1 MYYVSLP
8 KQILSK
14 STVLQSLKCARHC
27 SEGNNDSWGGRSQWK
42 RALMRKNKSCFPG
55 LIENSSRIQR
65 GQELEGTNTAS
76 NYGTASEFEL
86 EFAFPFPLF
95 LVLPLP
101 NAFWV
106 TDVQWLQY
114 QHSHECSLIQAG
126 SGPFKYVQWS
136 LTGLESFF
144 SGCLMQLTKH
154 TIHTVRFC
162 SVVSH
167 LSEMSSTWIK
177 IWIGDWLHERFPL
190 KLLIYSHSWNKMV
203 AMPP

>member
-1 MYYVSLP
+1 
-8 KQILSK
+8 
-14 STVLQSLKCARHC
+14 
-27 SEGNNDSWGGRSQWK
+27 
-42 RALMRKNKSCFPG
+42 MRKNKSCLPG
-55 LIENSSRIQR
+55 LIENGSRIQR
-65 GQELEGTNTAS
+65 GLELEGTSTAS

-86 EFAFPFPLF
+86 EFAFPFPFPLF

-177 IWIGDWLHERFPL
+177 IWIGD
-190 KLLIYSHSWNKMV
+190 
-203 AMPP
+203 